1 MRAGIVGYGLAGR
14 YFHAPNLLGGG
25 FEVAAIC
32 TRSLERKGFAH
43 DDFPKA
49 VILNSIEELVA
60 EDLDLIVVA
69 STNDVHALHAKMALD
84 AGIPTVVDKPMG
96 RDYYE
101 TLEIFELSERIGVP
115 VTVFFNRLWDSDT
128 LTIKKALT
136 KGDLGEVFRYESRFE
151 RYRPNLNPDAWRE
164 KTDPELGGGLL
175 LDLQTHLVAIAL
187 DLFGPAELSH
197 AAIKSIRGGA
207 DDDVVL
213 TLKHETGVDSYL
225 AASAVIGSP
234 GPRVRV
240 NGTGGTLIFDQ
251 LDRQEDLLRKGY
263 RPENGKWSLDAEVT
277 SEARMIA
284 GEKNYSYAA
293 EPGNYA
299 QFYAS
304 VRDALLVGSQ
314 MPITR
319 SQALAVAQILDQAR
333 RIG

>member
-69 STNDVHALHAKMALD
+69 STNDVHALHARMALE

-128 LTIKKALT
+128 LTIKKALA
-136 KGDLGEVFRYESRFE
+136 KGDLGAVFRYESRFE

-187 DLFGPAELSH
+187 DLFGPADLSH
-197 AAIKSIRGGA
+197 AAVKSMRGGA